1 MLTKP
6 KLEITPVSGA
16 LGAEISGV
24 NLSENLSD
32 ETIQE
37 IRQALLD
44 YLVIFFRDQEL
55 TAEQHLA
62 FARRFGE
69 LDEHDFVKGYP
80 IFLTS
85 YDWFA
90 RRTRRVEILAAFG
103 IRM

>member
-69 LDEHDFVKGYP
+69 LD
-80 IFLTS
+80 
-85 YDWFA
+85 
-90 RRTRRVEILAAFG
+90 
-103 IRM
+103 